1 MKQKHF
7 EEKLK
12 QRIRDRGGVDEND
25 EVPTT
30 IVTLGGTSEQ
40 SENNSSGDQ
49 EDIEDDELSEDNEL
63 SLEERA
69 MAMLDDRIH

>member
-12 QRIRDRGGVDEND
+12 QRTRDRRVDEND
-25 EVPTT
+25 EVQT

-40 SENNSSGDQ
+40 SENSSS
-49 EDIEDDELSEDNEL
+49 SEDNEL

-69 MAMLDDRIH
+69 MAMLGDRIH